1 MEAGEAPLEAIR
13 GDFREPHSRGVLGL
27 LLECELAPEA
37 WPEAV
42 PEAFRRLKE
51 LDFEVLLDALPDP
64 ESESDASAPDVARSR
79 PGFGS
84 CGDGLEGR
92 GDDRG
97 IYDSTPR
104 VLPRGYRTYPLVAA
118 RVHFSQNPLFA
129 NPAKTRPHARPAASP
144 AVPELSAYPCTPR
157 DTALTKHSHNTAPA
171 GHIGTD

>member
-79 PGFGS
+79 PGSGS

-97 IYDSTPR
+97 ILQY
-104 VLPRGYRTYPLVAA
+104 
-118 RVHFSQNPLFA
+118 
-129 NPAKTRPHARPAASP
+129 
-144 AVPELSAYPCTPR
+144 
-157 DTALTKHSHNTAPA
+157 
-171 GHIGTD
+171 